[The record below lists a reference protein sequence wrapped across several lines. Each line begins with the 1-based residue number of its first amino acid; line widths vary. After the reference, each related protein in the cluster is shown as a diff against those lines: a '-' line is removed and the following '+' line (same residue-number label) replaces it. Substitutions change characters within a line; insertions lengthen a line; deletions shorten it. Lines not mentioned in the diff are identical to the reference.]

1 MLDWTATRE
10 VRIMLLIPPPLPTP
24 PQSGQLIRTLRSRK
38 LFITTLTELKAM
50 AALARTGLSINPVKG
65 YKAPAARGI
74 PITL

>member
-10 VRIMLLIPPPLPTP
+10 VRTMLLITPLPPPPK
-24 PQSGQLIRTLRSRK
+24 SGQLIRTLRSRR